1 MKITEAKLRKIIRGV
16 IREFV
21 TTASAAG
28 APKDTSASTATT
40 IAQADYDT
48 KKSTRQGLS
57 VAEPKTANGVAK
69 KYQRPSRRGGYDY
82 ADTQR
87 TSDYTTNTDYTTW
100 ETNKA
105 TADADEAAALAVLNQ
120 AKEADLQRTTP
131 EKPPTTAAKKVTKK
145 KKKD

>member
-1 MKITEAKLRKIIRGV
+1 MKITEAKLRKMIRSV

-21 TTASAAG
+21 SSATAGGASVDTGASA
-28 APKDTSASTATT
+28 DTKAK
-40 IAQADYDT
+40 QADYNA
-48 KKSTRQGLS
+48 KKSTKTGIS
-57 VAEPKTANGVAK
+57 AVEPKTANGISK
-69 KYQRPSRRGGYDY
+69 RYQRPSRKGGYDY
-82 ADTQR
+82 TDTAKSGF
-87 TSDYTTNTDYTTW
+87 TSNRDYTTW